1 MSLQLICLMQAICA
15 LLCIQSYNSTF
26 VPLKADHSTA
36 QLLVCTFVHSARI
49 SILCYIKLVYTL
61 CDMLQ
66 NVHFVHTSCPFALY
80 SQQVEKIWAKRLQQW
95 KTEKDAHK
103 KLMQDVLEMRKKQIE
118 YKCEF
123 LSLVE
128 SVCR

>member
-1 MSLQLICLMQAICA
+1 MLSWC
-15 LLCIQSYNSTF
+15 T
-26 VPLKADHSTA
+26 HS
-36 QLLVCTFVHSARI
+36 VIR
-49 SILCYIKLVYTL
+49 
-61 CDMLQ
+61 MLQ
-66 NVHFVHTSCPFALY
+66 NVHFVHTLCPFALS

-95 KTEKDAHK
+95 KMEKDARK